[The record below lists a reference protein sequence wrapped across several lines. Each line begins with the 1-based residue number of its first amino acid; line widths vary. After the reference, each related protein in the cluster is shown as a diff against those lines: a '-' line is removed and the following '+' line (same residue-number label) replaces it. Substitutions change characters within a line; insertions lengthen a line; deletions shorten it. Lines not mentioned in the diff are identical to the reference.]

1 MVDEINEETPP
12 DLTNNRVG
20 SLSGVIDQLK
30 RTETNTSRRERKQL
44 AAIKQSNEILSFLYD
59 ATEAQIEVNQEAVDA
74 QRLADL
80 QEKERLQEEAKNE
93 KLKAALGL
101 KTLEDGAGKL
111 VRNKGFQAAL
121 AATVLGILSI
131 EEVQVFIQEKLVPM
145 IQNFITY
152 MSQTALPFMVE
163 NFDKLLIAVGGF
175 VTLTI
180 IVNLVTRIVSILRF
194 ATKLWAGIRA
204 GITLFNS
211 TLFDVSQGVTA
222 ATMRL
227 RIGKGVIGGIASAAA
242 LLSATAI
249 PMMIDTLG
257 LTATTLINTAIGL
270 GVALAPLLVV
280 SAKVAAIIAVGIAV
294 FGAAF
299 YAINEE
305 IERLGIGTF
314 GSLMKVHLAT
324 LKDHLLG
331 FANGIIDIAKKVGFL
346 ANYLLGLVGL
356 ESEGFKRQANL
367 SFYEQDNR
375 EKAIKEQRIENRKR
389 LEDQIAREQ
398 DFDKAKQLFEEL
410 KRIDQLIERDYGIQA
425 PDRDFTDLRVK
436 KLSDD
441 ELRLREELQ
450 KGKAKGELLLFQ
462 NIIGQMDLDQST
474 GKGAGG
480 SGGGT
485 TFINNGGKTARD
497 PNIDFV
503 VSASAEHGALFG
515 SQ

>member
-59 ATEAQIEVNQEAVDA
+59 ATEAQIEVNQEMVEGQYKAELEKKEA
-74 QRLADL
+74 E
-80 QEKERLQEEAKNE
+80 QEAAKQE
-93 KLKAALGL
+93 KLKAQLGL
-101 KTLEDGAGKL
+101 KNLQDGAGKL
-111 VRNKGFQAAL
+111 VKNKGFQAAL
-121 AATVLGILSI
+121 AATIIGILAI
-131 EEVQVFIQEKLVPM
+131 EDVQVFIQEKLVPM

-211 TLFDVSQGVTA
+211 ALFDVSQGVTA

-227 RIGKGVIGGIASAAA
+227 RIGRGVIGGIASAAA

-270 GVALAPLLVV
+270 GIALAPLLVV
-280 SAKVAAIIAVGIAV
+280 SAKVAAIIAVGVAV

-299 YAINEE
+299 YAINQE
-305 IERLGIGTF
+305 IEELGIGTF

-324 LKDHLLG
+324 LKDKLMG
-331 FANGIIDIAKKVGFL
+331 FANAIIEIQKKVGFL
-346 ANYLLGLVGL
+346 VNYLLGFIGL
-356 ESEGFKRQANL
+356 ESEMFKRQANL
-367 SFYEQDNR
+367 DFYEQDNR
-375 EKAIKEQRIENRKR
+375 EKALKEQRIENRKR
-389 LEDQIAREQ
+389 LEIQIAKED
-398 DFDKAKQLFEEL
+398 DFEKAKQLFEEL
-410 KRIDQLIERDYGIQA
+410 KRVD
-425 PDRDFTDLRVK
+425 
-436 KLSDD
+436 
-441 ELRLREELQ
+441 
-450 KGKAKGELLLFQ
+450 
-462 NIIGQMDLDQST
+462 
-474 GKGAGG
+474 
-480 SGGGT
+480 
-485 TFINNGGKTARD
+485 
-497 PNIDFV
+497 
-503 VSASAEHGALFG
+503 
-515 SQ
+515 